1 MGSWHTLQQK
11 QQQYQDNEDKCKEQ
25 EWRAKPMNMVG
36 SSGNVDNNSNNNNQ
50 GVQKEVFATLM
61 NVNL

>member
-1 MGSWHTLQQK
+1 
-11 QQQYQDNEDKCKEQ
+11 
-25 EWRAKPMNMVG
+25 MNMVG